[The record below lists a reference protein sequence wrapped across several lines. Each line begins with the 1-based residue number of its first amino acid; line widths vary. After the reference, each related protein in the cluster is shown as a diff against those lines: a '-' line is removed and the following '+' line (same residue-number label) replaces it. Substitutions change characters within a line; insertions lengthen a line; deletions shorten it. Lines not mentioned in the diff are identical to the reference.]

1 VPVVEFTGASVTAPD
16 STILHPTDLRIT
28 EHRVGIIGAN
38 GSGKSTLARLINGL
52 TLASTGRVTVDG
64 VDLAHRA
71 REVRKRVGFIFS
83 DADSQIVMPT
93 VAEDIEFSLRKQK
106 LSRQQKAQRV
116 QEALASVGLD
126 GHEDQSPHLLSGGE
140 KQLLALAAITVLNP
154 ALIVADEPTTLL
166 DLGNRMRVQRMFTE
180 LPQQMIILTHDLDLV
195 RDADRVICLAS
206 GRVVD
211 DSLQSSP
218 GEVIDRY
225 VSQF

>member
-1 VPVVEFTGASVTAPD
+1 MPVVEFAGASVSTPD
-16 STILHPTDLRIT
+16 STILHPTDLHIT

-52 TLASTGRVTVDG
+52 TLASAGRVTVDG
-64 VDLAHRA
+64 LNLAQRA
-71 REVRKRVGFIFS
+71 REVRKQIGFIFS

-93 VAEDIEFSLRKQK
+93 VAEDIAFSLRKQK
-106 LSRQQKAQRV
+106 LSRQQKAQKV
-116 QEALASVGLD
+116 QDALASVGLH

-166 DLGNRMRVQRMFTE
+166 DLGNRKRVQRMFAE
-180 LPQQMIILTHDLDLV
+180 LPQQMIIVTHDLDLV
-195 RDADRVICLAS
+195 RDADRVICLDS

-211 DSLQSSP
+211 DSLHSSP
-218 GEVIDRY
+218 AEVIDHY